1 MAFEN
6 ITLEKGMYGV
16 PGKSF
21 TQVLEE
27 MDHSSQYTG
36 TSMAGLDAYQRQL
49 KRFVI
54 KVSGPGCDTVEKFFT
69 SSQSAALFPEY
80 VSRAVKQ
87 GMDMVNHLPDMVAAV
102 TNVSGLDYRTITAE
116 TGENA
121 AEAVAEGAALPETVI
136 RTSDT
141 LVELKKR
148 GRLLVSSY
156 EALRFH
162 KLDLFTVTLRQIGAY
177 IAQMQMKDAVDVLM
191 NGDNAIEVTEL
202 SAAPTYNDLVTL
214 WGKLAPHNFN
224 TILAGT
230 AALQDLLK
238 IEEFKDAQAG
248 LNFHGTGK
256 LITPLGATLVH
267 VPTMEA
273 GKIIGLDKN
282 CALEMVQAGEVITD
296 YDKLIDRQMERA
308 GISAIAGFAQL
319 YGDAAMSLSY

>member
-1 MAFEN
+1 M
-6 ITLEKGMYGV
+6 
-16 PGKSF
+16 
-21 TQVLEE
+21 
-27 MDHSSQYTG
+27 
-36 TSMAGLDAYQRQL
+36 
-49 KRFVI
+49 
-54 KVSGPGCDTVEKFFT
+54 SGPGCDTVEKFFT

-87 GMDMVNHLPDMVAAV
+87 GMDTVNHLPDMVATV
-102 TNVSGLDYRTITAE
+102 TNINGMDYRTITAE
-116 TGENA
+116 T
-121 AEAVAEGAALPETVI
+121 AEGADAAIAEGTALPETVI
-136 RTSDT
+136 KTSNA
-141 LVELKKR
+141 LVEMKKR
-148 GRLLVSSY
+148 GRMLVSSY

-177 IAQMQMKDAVDVLM
+177 IAQMQMQDAVDVLL
-191 NGDNAIEVTEL
+191 NGENAIEMTEL
-202 SAAPTYNDLVTL
+202 STAPTYNDLVAL

-256 LITPLGATLVH
+256 LITPLGATLIH

-296 YDKLIDRQMERA
+296 YDKLIDRQLERA
-308 GISAIAGFAQL
+308 SISAIAGFAQL
-319 YGDAAMSLSY
+319 YGNAAKGMTY